1 VQQRRLGRTGHLSS
15 VAILGGAAFGGS
27 TVEVV
32 EQAFALAD
40 SAGVNHLD
48 IAPSYGHAEQVVGEV
63 LGRYR
68 DRWFVACK
76 TMVRDGAGA
85 RRELEESL
93 ARLRTD
99 HFDLYQLHAVTSEA
113 ELEAA
118 LAPGGAAET
127 LLAARDEGVVGA
139 IGITGHFQRVPGLFL
154 QALERLDLDTVMLPA
169 NPPMLA
175 MPDYRAPFEQLL
187 ALAAL
192 RDIGVMAIKAVARSR
207 WPAAPEGPTWYRPHR
222 DPDRIETA
230 VRFALSLPITA
241 IAAPGD
247 VSLLADVLGA
257 AERFERLGEEEMS
270 ALVRQAAATD
280 ALVG

>member
-1 VQQRRLGRTGHLSS
+1 MQQRRLGRTRHLSS
-15 VAILGGAAFGGS
+15 VAILGGAAFGAA

-32 EQAFALAD
+32 EQALALAD

-76 TMVRDGAGA
+76 TMARDISGA

-99 HFDLYQLHAVTSEA
+99 HFDLYQLHAVTDEA

-118 LAPGGAAET
+118 LAPGGAGQA
-127 LLAARDEGVVGA
+127 LLAAREEGLVGA

-175 MPDYRAPFEQLL
+175 MPEYRAPFEQLL
-187 ALAAL
+187 QVASE
-192 RDIGVMAIKAVARSR
+192 RDIGVMTIKAVARSP
-207 WPAAPEGPTWYRPHR
+207 WPATPEGPTWYRPHR
-222 DPDRIETA
+222 EPDRIETA
-230 VRFALSLPITA
+230 VRFALSLPITG
-241 IAAPGD
+241 IATPGD
-247 VSLLADVLGA
+247 VSLLDDVLGA
-257 AERFERLGEEEMS
+257 AERFQPMAEEEMA
-270 ALVRQAAATD
+270 ALVRQAAAAD